1 MPTINESISK
11 IYNEPSGFGSLKTT
25 LEDARKID
33 KSITNEDVKKF
44 FSRTCGAEETI
55 KRL

>member
-1 MPTINESISK
+1 MPTVNESISK

-33 KSITNEDVKKF
+33 KSIPNEDVKKMF
-44 FSRTCGAEETI
+44 RENVEQKKQLNG
-55 KRL
+55 